1 MSAHVLINSFNS
13 GEFSPL
19 LEARTDVQKHRS
31 GCRKMQNFIPR
42 TFGGAH
48 SRPGL
53 VYRGLTKSA
62 EVADVTRLIDFQFSE
77 STSLIVEMGGGYVRF
92 WKQGDLVHKS
102 PGTTPAWEL
111 RSDWVA
117 SAYVAGA
124 KVRYDSK
131 VWTART
137 VTTVAAPVEGA
148 MWTSK
153 AHDHLPGDYVMRAGV
168 MYYCLAPHIAV
179 SDTEPGAGALWAS
192 HWLAQT
198 VYERPSP
205 YTTAQLFEVQ
215 FCQVN
220 DVMYLVH
227 PDVPPQ
233 KLSRLADDAWTLL
246 PVDYTW
252 PVFYDENVT
261 ETKLSVDATSGK
273 DKTLTATTDTFV
285 PGHVGSPF
293 LIAHRR
299 EVATIDLR
307 LYKSGYNTSWILG
320 KAYTEGD
327 KVHNKGGY
335 YYCYSNHTATVA
347 LEPGDGASWASR
359 WHSQGIDPLQVS
371 GTMRV
376 IGEWQ
381 LFTYENW
388 AGTLYLERSTDDGAT
403 WEVIRT
409 YIGNNDRNVNP
420 TGTQDEEALFR
431 LRFVDSI
438 IDDATTPD
446 GRATLEASEPKTQG
460 YVMVKQYL
468 SPTQV
473 KVDVI
478 KPLHSTQP
486 TTTWREAAWSDA
498 RGWPRTVTFF
508 EQRILYG
515 GSRAHPRNLWGSTIG
530 DFDHFR
536 YATLDDAAFSYLLSG
551 KPNVIQWLV
560 AQSALMV
567 GTLGDEAVASGAAAQ
582 TTITPTGVNIRPQS
596 NFGSAYLPA
605 LLSNDVVLFVEGDR
619 RTVREFVYSFEK
631 DGFVAQRMTL
641 LAEHITRGGIVQ
653 MALAQKPEAIV
664 WAVTG
669 DGRLIGMTY
678 ERGQEVV
685 AWHQHPTDGF
695 VESVAVVSGQAPA
708 ADEVWICVRRQ
719 TSAGTQRYLERM
731 DPEHWNKV
739 EAELQPYLICC
750 DSARAQEYETPV
762 TTVTGLSHLNGREVC
777 VLVDGAVH
785 PMRTVAGG
793 SITLQTPGTV
803 VVVGLPF
810 TALLEPNEMELPLP
824 DGSLRGRR
832 LRINRAVLQLWKSLG
847 CEVRHGPDTP
857 WETLYFR
864 DTSMP
869 MDTAVPLFTGTKE
882 IYLEG
887 RHQESM
893 RLQVRQTDP
902 LPLNVLALTAKL
914 DVYGD

>member
-53 VYRGLTKSA
+53 VYRGPTKSA
-62 EVADVTRLIDFQFSE
+62 ETADVTRLIDFQFSE

-92 WKQGDLVHKS
+92 WQQGEPVYKLTA
-102 PGTTPAWEL
+102 PEWEE
-111 RSDWVA
+111 RAAWVA
-117 SAYVAGA
+117 AVYAAGT
-124 KVRYDSK
+124 KVSYLGA

-137 VTTVAAPVEGA
+137 VTTVLPPVEGP
-148 MWTSK
+148 MWSRK
-153 AHDHLPGDYVMRAGV
+153 AFDYVQGDYVMRDGFV
-168 MYYCLAPHIAV
+168 FYCIQSHIA
-179 SDTEPGAGALWAS
+179 SSPSTPSAGGDSALYWVDN
-192 HWLAQT
+192 LF
-198 VYERPSP
+198 YERPSP
-205 YTTAQLFEVQ
+205 FSTAQLFEVQ

-227 PDVPPQ
+227 PEVPPQ

-252 PVFYDENVT
+252 PVFHDENVT

-285 PGHVGSPF
+285 PAHVGSPF

-299 EVATIDLR
+299 EAATVDLK
-307 LYKSGYNTSWILG
+307 LYKAGYNTSWILG
-320 KAYTEGD
+320 KAYTEWD

-335 YYCYSNHTATVA
+335 YYCHTDHTATAA
-347 LEPGDGASWASR
+347 LEPGDGANWATR
-359 WHSQGIDPLQVS
+359 WHPQPIDTPQIS

-388 AGTLYLERSTDDGAT
+388 AGTLYLERSTDNGST

-446 GRATLEASEPKTQG
+446 GRATLEASEPKVQG
-460 YVMVKQYL
+460 YVMVKEYL

-739 EAELQPYLICC
+739 EAEQQPYLICC

-785 PMRTVAGG
+785 PRRTVAGG